1 MWNKELSSYLNN
13 NYDFDP
19 DLLWGF
25 AQLLSQEHEKE
36 NSCCLVH
43 VCVAASKQTGVL
55 VTLSSGHSSTASGPD
70 WWEGTHI
77 HSVRDWIPTCHA
89 RDAGCVFIQP
99 EGFILPRSVLPTHK
113 LMVLCHFVPIRA
125 KLPAKLYLNMGLVDR
140 TSHTG
145 QKRTV
150 PPLDSCRVR
159 PRVDSHDV
167 RCWDP
172 WCQEVLLLYAACL
185 LPTGGL
191 S

>member
-1 MWNKELSSYLNN
+1 MLSGPRLCSSLEADRCFGDTLKRPFIYSFRTRLMGGNPHPLCTRLN
-13 NYDFDP
+13 P
-19 DLLWGF
+19 DLSRTRRWMCF
-25 AQLLSQEHEKE
+25 YP
-36 NSCCLVH
+36 
-43 VCVAASKQTGVL
+43 TGRL
-55 VTLSSGHSSTASGPD
+55 HSS
-70 WWEGTHI
+70 
-77 HSVRDWIPTCHA
+77 
-89 RDAGCVFIQP
+89 
-99 EGFILPRSVLPTHK
+99 RSVVPTHK

-145 QKRTV
+145 QKSTV

-172 WCQEVLLLYAACL
+172 WCQEVLPLYAACL